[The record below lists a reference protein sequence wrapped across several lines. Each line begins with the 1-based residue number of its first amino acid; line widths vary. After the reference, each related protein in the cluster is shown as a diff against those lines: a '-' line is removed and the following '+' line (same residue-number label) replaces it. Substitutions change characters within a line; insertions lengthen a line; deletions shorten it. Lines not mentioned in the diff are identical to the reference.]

1 MAKKQNRPVDA
12 SGINKDGTQKN
23 QDDRMKLDETLNSP
37 KSPPSQKKKKVNECY
52 IASKNL

>member
-37 KSPPSQKKKKVNECY
+37 KSPPSQKKKKVNEC
-52 IASKNL
+52 I